1 MLILR
6 ITGSRCQVM
15 RGSNLFLVF
24 TWSEVFYREA
34 RLRVRGP
41 RKHLSAAR
49 TPRRVNLELQYFD
62 DGRLQP
68 PKLACRV
75 LLGGHHAGHHAGQL
89 LVLANHGRDG
99 HLGLANANFA
109 AARE

>member
-34 RLRVRGP
+34 RLRVERGP

-75 LLGGHHAGHHAGQL
+75 LLGGHHAGQL

-99 HLGLANANFA
+99 HLGLANANLA